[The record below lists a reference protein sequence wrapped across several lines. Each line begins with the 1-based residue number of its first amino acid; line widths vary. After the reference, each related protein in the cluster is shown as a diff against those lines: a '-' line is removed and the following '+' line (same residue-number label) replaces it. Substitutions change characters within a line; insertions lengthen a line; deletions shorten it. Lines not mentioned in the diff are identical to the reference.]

1 MHRFLYTYIPR
12 VRKMMSYKKLRAG
25 HKSRIDEN
33 VVTLFLF
40 FIGITLLTQSR
51 LMLSSD
57 MLQDGEDTKPI

>member
-1 MHRFLYTYIPR
+1 
-12 VRKMMSYKKLRAG
+12 MMSYKKLRAG

-33 VVTLFLF
+33 VVTFFLF